1 MTLWNDYMK
10 RGVKHNP
17 TKLSVRNDKE
27 NYSNRINQIVNTS
40 QVVPPLLNMKEQL
53 KKVRQ
58 SKTTISKTMVNAT
71 SSRLHK

>member
-10 RGVKHNP
+10 RGVKDNP

-40 QVVPPLLNMKEQL
+40 QAVPSLLNMKEQL
-53 KKVRQ
+53 KKVRTNK
-58 SKTTISKTMVNAT
+58 STLPLSMVNGT
-71 SSRLHK
+71 TSRLIK